1 MRNKLKRE
9 MLKSLKMYFVFQSK
23 IPITLQREEMKKH
36 LTDKK
41 INKDDKKA
49 HEKVLSIIGL

>member
-1 MRNKLKRE
+1 